1 MTALTAQDPR
11 FLPVTFN
18 GRTYITST
26 LLHKQ
31 KREGGMSKYERLD
44 HFIRM
49 IREIDCFSRLV
60 ESVDIVELDSK
71 LLKTLSSPELGEVM
85 KSNSYRTLMLISPT
99 AQKEIEHFLDDEASK
114 DSAVQSSQV
123 SAVLGG
129 GYGLESAGKLID
141 FLYGNYKQ
149 LEAQNLQLIQER
161 DHAIRTKGQISNS
174 REASVMGQ
182 LSAVKTKCRELE
194 TRLETFKE
202 AEGYKPF
209 DSIYTG
215 LSNYEKGVV
224 FKHFEREGVECRK
237 QYIGDEPYPTKC
249 FRPGDVD
256 VKEVEAI
263 VNKLRK
269 GV

>member
-1 MTALTAQDPR
+1 MTTLTTQDPR

-31 KREGGMSKYERLD
+31 KRGGGMSKYERVDSFL
-44 HFIRM
+44 RM
-49 IREIDCFSRLV
+49 IREIDCFGRLL
-60 ESVDIVELDSK
+60 ENSDIVELNKNTNKIKRSTDLV
-71 LLKTLSSPELGEVM
+71 LLI
-85 KSNSYRTLMLISPT
+85 KSNGYRPLFLISPT

-182 LSAVKTKCRELE
+182 LSVVKTKCRELE

-209 DSIYTG
+209 DAICPG
-215 LSNYEKGVV
+215 LSNYEKGIV
-224 FKHFEREGVECRK
+224 FKHLEREGIECRK